1 MGLAIPVGWRFL
13 RSFTIILERTFSF
26 SFHRFLLV
34 WVILHSLPF
43 KRMYCSSSMLSL
55 TSCPESFYELWHQ
68 KIWQFSFKG
77 HISYVSDKICIS
89 RCSMNMKFC
98 NRIYYLEIIV
108 NPYPL
113 EIIIRYSKAWSV
125 WFNNFIF
132 IIQILCYIILMIIL
146 RWTELFLIM

>member
-1 MGLAIPVGWRFL
+1 MYLLYVSYQIVKCIVRISWMYCIVSLCQAQKIFKYFKFKIRVKRIVPQQHFNMGLAIPVGWRFL

-68 KIWQFSFKG
+68 KIWQFCSKG
-77 HISYVSDKICIS
+77 HILYANDKICIS
-89 RCSMNMKFC
+89 R
-98 NRIYYLEIIV
+98 IIGMD
-108 NPYPL
+108 N
-113 EIIIRYSKAWSV
+113 
-125 WFNNFIF
+125 
-132 IIQILCYIILMIIL
+132 
-146 RWTELFLIM
+146 

>member
-1 MGLAIPVGWRFL
+1 MYRIVLQSSENFQIFKIQIRVKRIVPQQYFNMGLAIPVGWRFL

-68 KIWQFSFKG
+68 KIWQFSSKG
-77 HISYVSDKICIS
+77 HISYANDKICIS
-89 RCSMNMKFC
+89 RRIMYSMNMKFC
-98 NRIYYLEIIV
+98 NRMYYLEIIV
-108 NPYPL
+108 YPHP
-113 EIIIRYSKAWSV
+113 
-125 WFNNFIF
+125 
-132 IIQILCYIILMIIL
+132 
-146 RWTELFLIM
+146 